1 MSKKLACIITGNTY
15 RFISEYF
22 HKKMEEY
29 GDEESLINNFM
40 VKKAK
45 SLLLRGYSVKEIRK
59 LLEVDDTDLPHEDS
73 EVVKRVVAFHV
84 SRNETKTRRM
94 NVNIVNNKTDE
105 AVASLINKLKNL

>member
-1 MSKKLACIITGNTY
+1 MSKKLTCVITGNTY

-29 GDEESLINNFM
+29 GDEESLINNFI

-45 SLLLRGYSVKEIRK
+45 SLLLRGYNVKEIRK
-59 LLEVDDTDLPHEDS
+59 LLEVDATDLPHEDS
-73 EVVKRVVAFHV
+73 EEVKRVVTFHIT
-84 SRNETKTRRM
+84 RNETKTRRM